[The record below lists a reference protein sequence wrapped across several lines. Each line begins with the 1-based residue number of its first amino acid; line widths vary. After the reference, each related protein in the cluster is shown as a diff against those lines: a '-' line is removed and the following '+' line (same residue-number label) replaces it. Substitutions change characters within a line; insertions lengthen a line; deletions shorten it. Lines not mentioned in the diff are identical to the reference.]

1 MGAGIE
7 NEWRGSSQTTT
18 SLGRLRWRSSATITL
33 VVHPWRGEAV
43 EVLRRHGS
51 SGIYIERANGERRL
65 IPESWTSLVPHV
77 PCQLSNGQTI
87 RLGPENALELARWVA
102 ARLDPAKEEDGG

>member
-1 MGAGIE
+1 M
-7 NEWRGSSQTTT
+7 
-18 SLGRLRWRSSATITL
+18 
-33 VVHPWRGEAV
+33 
-43 EVLRRHGS
+43 EVLRSHGS